1 MCIEYLVRSMA
12 ALVVASSLDAN
23 GKNLGAETAL
33 AAMRR
38 GFRLVVGGI
47 TTPRASARTAG
58 QTAYVFSFWWL
69 EGAHPDTLFYLLRC
83 DGVPMPWRIPRYRL
97 ADAVGRRWPSLRAA
111 GSSESVGRR
120 RPTVASTDRWTIR
133 VSRRLTST
141 PRVWAA
147 HSSRPIQ
154 LI

>member
-47 TTPRASARTAG
+47 TTPRARHVVLPAAVRRSSHA
-58 QTAYVFSFWWL
+58 L
-69 EGAHPDTLFYLLRC
+69 EDT
-83 DGVPMPWRIPRYRL
+83 
-97 ADAVGRRWPSLRAA
+97 
-111 GSSESVGRR
+111 
-120 RPTVASTDRWTIR
+120 
-133 VSRRLTST
+133 
-141 PRVWAA
+141 
-147 HSSRPIQ
+147 
-154 LI
+154 